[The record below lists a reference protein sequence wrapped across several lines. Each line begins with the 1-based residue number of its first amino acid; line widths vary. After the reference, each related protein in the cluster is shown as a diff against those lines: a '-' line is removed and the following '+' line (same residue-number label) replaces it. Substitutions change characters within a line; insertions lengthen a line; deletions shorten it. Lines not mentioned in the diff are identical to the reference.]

1 MTTASEDRS
10 EAEVDGANR
19 KLPTEAKAGAPAS
32 GSQGVSEVV
41 VRLTGAGRVFGSAI
55 AVAEVD
61 LSIASGER
69 VAVLGASGAGKSTL
83 LSLINGSLSATS
95 GAVEVFGSDLA
106 GLHPAKLRSVQR
118 RIGAISQRLD
128 LVDQVRVL
136 HNVNAGRLAQ
146 WGTARALLAL
156 AWPRPDATAMA
167 ALDRVGLSW
176 AVHERTER
184 LSGGE
189 RQRVAIARML
199 AQDPELVVADEP
211 VSSLD
216 PARTAAMLGLMCGS
230 APTATT
236 VVSLHQPHLAREYC
250 TRAIGLQSG
259 RVIFDLPTTRLDDTA
274 LDELYAL
281 T

>member
-1 MTTASEDRS
+1 MSDVVIR
-10 EAEVDGANR
+10 
-19 KLPTEAKAGAPAS
+19 LH
-32 GSQGVSEVV
+32 GV
-41 VRLTGAGRVFGSAI
+41 GRVFGSAA
-55 AVAEVD
+55 AVADVD
-61 LSIASGER
+61 LAIAAGER
-69 VAVLGASGAGKSTL
+69 VAVLGASGAGKTTL

-95 GAVEVFGSDLA
+95 GIVQVFGSDLA
-106 GLHPAKLRSVQR
+106 GLRPAQLRSVQR
-118 RIGAISQRLD
+118 RIGTISQRLD

-156 AWPRPDATAMA
+156 AWPRPDATAIDV
-167 ALDRVGLSW
+167 LERVGLSW

-199 AQDPELVVADEP
+199 AQNPELVVADEP

-216 PARTAAMLGLMCGS
+216 PARTAAMLGLLCAS
-230 APTATT
+230 VPTATT
-236 VVSLHQPHLAREYC
+236 VVSLHQPQLAREYC
-250 TRAIGLQSG
+250 TRAIGLQNG
-259 RVIFDLPTTRLDDTA
+259 RVIFDMPTTRLDDAT

>member
-1 MTTASEDRS
+1 MSTRRRPRVRIAARDEQGPERAGVEAASD
-10 EAEVDGANR
+10 
-19 KLPTEAKAGAPAS
+19 
-32 GSQGVSEVV
+32 VV
-41 VRLTGAGRVFGSAI
+41 VRLNGVGRVFGSAA

-61 LSIASGER
+61 LSISAGER
-69 VAVLGASGAGKSTL
+69 VAVLGASGAGKTTL
-83 LSLINGSLSATS
+83 LSLINGSLSTTS
-95 GAVEVFGSDLA
+95 GIIEVFGSDLA
-106 GLHPAKLRSVQR
+106 SLRPAQLRSVQR
-118 RIGAISQRLD
+118 RIGTISQRLD

-146 WGTARALLAL
+146 WGTTRALLAL
-156 AWPRPDATAMA
+156 AWPRPDATAMD

-199 AQDPELVVADEP
+199 TQNPELVVADEP

-216 PARTAAMLGLMCGS
+216 PARTAAMLGLLCPS
-230 APTATT
+230 APTATA
-236 VVSLHQPHLAREYC
+236 VVSLHQPQLAREYC
-250 TRAIGLQSG
+250 TRAIGLQNG
-259 RVIFDLPTTRLDDTA
+259 RVIFDLPTTRLDDAA

>member
-1 MTTASEDRS
+1 MSD
-10 EAEVDGANR
+10 
-19 KLPTEAKAGAPAS
+19 L
-32 GSQGVSEVV
+32 V
-41 VRLTGAGRVFGSAI
+41 VRLTGVGRDFGSAA

-61 LSIASGER
+61 LSVSAGER
-69 VAVLGASGAGKSTL
+69 VAVLGASGAGKTTL
-83 LSLINGSLSATS
+83 LSMINGSLSATS
-95 GAVEVFGSDLA
+95 GIIEVFGSDLA
-106 GLHPAKLRSVQR
+106 SLRPTQLRSVQR
-118 RIGAISQRLD
+118 RIGTISQRLD

-184 LSGGE
+184 RSGGE

-199 AQDPELVVADEP
+199 TQNPELVVADEP

-216 PARTAAMLGLMCGS
+216 PARTAAMLRLLCPS
-230 APTATT
+230 APTATA
-236 VVSLHQPHLAREYC
+236 VVSLHQPQLAREYC
-250 TRAIGLQSG
+250 TRAIGLQNG
-259 RVIFDLPTTRLDDTA
+259 RVIFDLPTTRLDDAA

>member
-1 MTTASEDRS
+1 MSDPVIRL
-10 EAEVDGANR
+10 N
-19 KLPTEAKAGAPAS
+19 
-32 GSQGVSEVV
+32 GV
-41 VRLTGAGRVFGSAI
+41 GRVFGSAA

-61 LSIASGER
+61 LSISAGER
-69 VAVLGASGAGKSTL
+69 VAVLGASGAGKTTL

-95 GAVEVFGSDLA
+95 GVIEVFGSDLA
-106 GLHPAKLRSVQR
+106 GLRPAQLRSVQR
-118 RIGAISQRLD
+118 RIGTISQRLD

-156 AWPRPDATAMA
+156 AWPRPDALAMD
-167 ALDRVGLSW
+167 ALDRVGLAW

-199 AQDPELVVADEP
+199 VQNPELVVADEP

-216 PARTAAMLGLMCGS
+216 PARTTAMLGLLCTS
-230 APTATT
+230 PTATT
-236 VVSLHQPHLAREYC
+236 LISLHQPQLAREYC
-250 TRAIGLQSG
+250 TRAIGLQNG
-259 RVIFDLPTTRLDDTA
+259 RVVFDLPTTRLDDAA
-274 LDELYAL
+274 LDDLYAL

>member
-1 MTTASEDRS
+1 M
-10 EAEVDGANR
+10 
-19 KLPTEAKAGAPAS
+19 S
-32 GSQGVSEVV
+32 GTV
-41 VRLTGAGRVFGSAI
+41 VRLRGAGRDFGSTA

-61 LSIASGER
+61 LCISAGER
-69 VAVLGASGAGKSTL
+69 VAVLGASGAGKTTL
-83 LSLINGSLSATS
+83 LALINGSLSATS

-106 GLHPAKLRSVQR
+106 GLRPAQLRSVQR
-118 RIGAISQRLD
+118 RIGTISQRLD

-156 AWPRPDATAMA
+156 AWPRPDATAMD

-189 RQRVAIARML
+189 RQRVAIARMF
-199 AQDPELVVADEP
+199 AQNPELVVADEP

-216 PARTAAMLGLMCGS
+216 PARTAAMLGLLCPP
-230 APTATT
+230 APAGTA
-236 VVSLHQPHLAREYC
+236 VVSLHQPQLAREYC
-250 TRAIGLQSG
+250 TRAIGLRNG
-259 RVIFDLPTTRLDDTA
+259 RVIFDLPTARLGDAA

-281 T
+281 R